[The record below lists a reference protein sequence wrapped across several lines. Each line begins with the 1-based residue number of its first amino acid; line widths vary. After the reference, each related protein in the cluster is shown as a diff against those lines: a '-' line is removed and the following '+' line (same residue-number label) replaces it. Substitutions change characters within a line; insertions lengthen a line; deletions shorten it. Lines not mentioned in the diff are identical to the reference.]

1 MIPASARLL
10 ERFDY
15 RFRDP
20 ALLETAL
27 THRSAGARN
36 NERMEFL
43 GDAVLGYLISAEL
56 YERFPKATEGQL
68 SRLRAS
74 LVRGETLADI
84 ASQLE
89 LGEQLILGPGEMK
102 SGGFRRRSILA
113 DAFEALIGA
122 IYLDSD
128 MDTVRK
134 VVLPLFAS
142 RLEEC
147 DPSRVIKDPKTRL
160 QEYLQARG
168 APLPEYTVQAITG
181 KAHNQTFAV
190 ACHIEGLAEQPV
202 GTGSSRRAA
211 EQAAAEQALELLGE

>member
-1 MIPASARLL
+1 MISAPARRL
-10 ERFDY
+10 EGFDY

-27 THRSAGARN
+27 THRSAGSRN

-56 YERFPKATEGQL
+56 YRRFPDATEGEL

-74 LVRGETLADI
+74 LVRGDTLAEI

-89 LGEQLILGPGEMK
+89 LGARLILGPGEMK

-147 DPSRVIKDPKTRL
+147 DPSRVTKDPKTRL

-181 KAHNQTFAV
+181 KAHKQTFEV

-211 EQAAAEQALELLGE
+211 EQAAAEQVLEMLGE

>member
-1 MIPASARLL
+1 MPAPARLL

-27 THRSAGARN
+27 THRSAGTRN

-56 YERFPKATEGQL
+56 YARFPKATEGEL

-84 ASQLE
+84 ATQLD
-89 LGEQLILGPGEMK
+89 LGEHLILGPGEMK

-142 RLEEC
+142 RIAKC
-147 DPSRVIKDPKTRL
+147 DPARVSKDPKTRL

-181 KAHNQTFAV
+181 KAHNQTFEV

-211 EQAAAEQALELLGE
+211 EQAAAELALELLGE